1 MPLASPL
8 AHLKEMEGP
17 PRPAPRSAVVA
28 AAVVSSSGFQHHFAP
43 GGYAGFAPLPVP
55 PPFTPVAPLP
65 DTLSHG
71 AHFYPSHPP
80 PLIPP
85 PAPLANSC
93 TALALPDT
101 APPLLDLVW
110 TPLMDLKFMQYLDS
124 PAFVE
129 QKSRPKSTK
138 EAGLWASVARDLAA
152 QHTCFYISDDHPSV
166 LKDPRNGR
174 GVPFRKRARA
184 ARLPPT
190 PPFPLSPFRVH
201 RLAAERSDADRRPR
215 PMVLQRRHVPDGH
228 LEHGSN
234 GWHINAFL
242 NGIRRAR
249 TAATWRCTGA
259 RVSRIHPQACEH
271 AGSLSSRPPG
281 TPRPGIGASRS
292 RTRSH
297 PVARGQVLFDGF
309 PSRLPRARPF
319 RGGQHVR
326 PH

>member
-1 MPLASPL
+1 M
-8 AHLKEMEGP
+8 
-17 PRPAPRSAVVA
+17 VVN
-28 AAVVSSSGFQHHFAP
+28 SSGFQLHNAP

-129 QKSRPKSTK
+129 HKSRPKSTK
-138 EAGLWASVARDLAA
+138 EAGLWASVAHDLAA
-152 QHTCFYISDDHPSV
+152 LHTRFYISDDHPSV

-174 GVPFRKRARA
+174 GWYICRM
-184 ARLPPT
+184 
-190 PPFPLSPFRVH
+190 PLEF
-201 RLAAERSDADRRPR
+201 E
-215 PMVLQRRHVPDGH
+215 
-228 LEHGSN
+228 
-234 GWHINAFL
+234 
-242 NGIRRAR
+242 
-249 TAATWRCTGA
+249 
-259 RVSRIHPQACEH
+259 
-271 AGSLSSRPPG
+271 AGY
-281 TPRPGIGASRS
+281 
-292 RTRSH
+292 
-297 PVARGQVLFDGF
+297 
-309 PSRLPRARPF
+309 
-319 RGGQHVR
+319 
-326 PH
+326 